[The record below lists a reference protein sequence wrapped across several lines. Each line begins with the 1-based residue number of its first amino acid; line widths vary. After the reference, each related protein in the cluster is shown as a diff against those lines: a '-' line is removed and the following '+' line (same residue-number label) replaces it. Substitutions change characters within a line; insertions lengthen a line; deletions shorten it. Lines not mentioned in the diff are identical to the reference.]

1 MEFASAKKP
10 ATKSSTLMISPTSSH
25 QLDNAFNNDDSTRRS
40 QSEYSQISTI
50 NLDDA
55 DESDLVVI
63 KKENF
68 EFSSKSLNTQGIIE
82 VSCI

>member
-10 ATKSSTLMISPTSSH
+10 ATKSSTLMTSPTSSIK
-25 QLDNAFNNDDSTRRS
+25 LDNTVNNDDSTRRS
-40 QSEYSQISTI
+40 QSEYSQTSTI

-68 EFSSKSLNTQGIIE
+68 EFSSKSLNTQGVIE
-82 VSCI
+82 VSFI